1 MSDVAKKSL
10 ALLLQ
15 CNQRK
20 AKVAKQSDSTEI
32 EEYAMIPEK

>member
-1 MSDVAKKSL
+1 MWQKKIIGL
-10 ALLLQ
+10 ATSV